1 MKKTLALG
9 LGGGGARGLAH
20 IGVLEVLDENGIKP
34 DMIAGTSMGA
44 IVGGLY
50 ALGYSAVEMKKMVE
64 NLNIP
69 SIRPVR
75 YLNLLHESLL
85 RDDMIN
91 DVLDQLFE
99 NKTFEDCKIP
109 FCTIAVDLETGHEVL
124 FEKGSLK
131 DAIRATVSVPILFP
145 PHFYNDRYLIDGG
158 LINNVPL
165 SCLRD
170 KNPDVLIGVRI
181 LNYTSRQYI
190 SGMVYRKYH
199 RKKYAKYFKKRSFLS
214 RFFRSRNRDL
224 HLLLGIALRA
234 MDIAAH
240 DSTKVRIWD
249 ANPDLLL
256 KPNIVCGMLEFDQ
269 AGVAMEEG
277 KAVMEKDIDKLKKL
291 LS

>member
-9 LGGGGARGLAH
+9 LGGGGVRGLAH
-20 IGVLEVLDENGIKP
+20 IGILEVLDENGIKP

-44 IVGGLY
+44 IIGGLY
-50 ALGYSAVEMKKMVE
+50 SLGYSAKEMKEIVVK
-64 NLNIP
+64 LNIP
-69 SIRPVR
+69 KIKPVK

-85 RDDMIN
+85 KDDMIN
-91 DVLDQLFE
+91 EVLDELFKD
-99 NKTFEDCKIP
+99 KTFEDCKIP
-109 FCTIAVDLETGHEVL
+109 FCTVAVDLETGKEVIHET
-124 FEKGSLK
+124 GSLK
-131 DAIRATVSVPILFP
+131 EAIRATASVPILFP
-145 PHFYNDRYLIDGG
+145 PHFYKDRYLIDGG

-165 SCLRD
+165 TCLR
-170 KNPDVLIGVRI
+170 KQNPDVLMGVRI

-199 RKKYAKYFKKRSFLS
+199 RKKYKKYFKKRGFFG

-224 HLLLGIALRA
+224 HLMVGIALRA

-269 AGVAMEEG
+269 AGEAMEEG

-291 LS
+291 LG